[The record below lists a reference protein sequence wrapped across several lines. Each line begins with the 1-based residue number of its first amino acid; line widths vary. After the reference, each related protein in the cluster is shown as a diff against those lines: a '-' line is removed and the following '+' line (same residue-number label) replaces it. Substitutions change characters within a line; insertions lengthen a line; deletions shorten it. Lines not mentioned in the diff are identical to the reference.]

1 MKKFIIFICCAALT
15 VISMTVPVSAA
26 DYTADVKLYSTVDL
40 LINTDSNAVIIDK
53 NADKQID
60 PSGLTKIMTALV
72 VLQNEKDLSRK
83 VTVSGASLESLYGTG
98 CVMSGLQDGEV
109 ISVHDLLCCMLI
121 PGGNDAALV
130 LANEYGKGVDGFV
143 AKMNAAAKKLGCT
156 KTTFTDPHG
165 LEDTK
170 QKSTANDLAKIASAA
185 LKYSVFQ
192 TIVAS
197 LTYELPQT
205 NKNEARTLV
214 STNYMLNYGFPD
226 YYYDYCRGIKTGAS
240 EAEGQS
246 MISYATKNGYTYLA
260 VALGGPYK
268 DTDEDGDTE
277 NQAILDNVRMFEWA
291 FENLSYEIVTK
302 QQQFVTTIPVNYCW
316 EMDNVRLVAKSEV
329 LALVPEGNGSQSVSF
344 EPIDMPESLDAPFKA
359 GDTVCKAKI
368 MFAGRQIGTVELVV
382 AESANMSMLL
392 YLKSAIKRM
401 TASTVF
407 KILIAVAVIFIGIY
421 VTMYIRANRRRRKN
435 RELKMFKY
443 SETQDTK
450 QNKRKK

>member
-15 VISMTVPVSAA
+15 VISLTVPVSAA

-53 NADKQID
+53 NADKQVD

-130 LANEYGKGVDGFV
+130 LANEYGKGVDSFV

-165 LEDTK
+165 LEYTK

-392 YLKSAIKRM
+392 YLKAAIKRM

-421 VTMYIRANRRRRKN
+421 VAMYIRANRRRRKN

>member
-15 VISMTVPVSAA
+15 VISLTVPVSSA

-53 NADKQID
+53 NADKQVD

-443 SETQDTK
+443 SETQDAK

>member
-15 VISMTVPVSAA
+15 VISLTVPVSAA

-53 NADKQID
+53 NADKQVD

-109 ISVHDLLCCMLI
+109 ITVHDLLCCMLI

-443 SETQDTK
+443 SETQDAK

>member
-15 VISMTVPVSAA
+15 VISLTVPVSAA

-53 NADKQID
+53 NADKQVD

-143 AKMNAAAKKLGCT
+143 AKMNFAAKKLGCT

>member
-15 VISMTVPVSAA
+15 VISLTVPVSAA

-53 NADKQID
+53 NADKQVD

-98 CVMSGLQDGEV
+98 CIMSGLQDGEV

-291 FENLSYEIVTK
+291 FDNLSYEIVTK

>member
-15 VISMTVPVSAA
+15 VISLTVPVSAA

-53 NADKQID
+53 NADKQVD

-83 VTVSGASLESLYGTG
+83 LTVSGASLESLYGTG

-130 LANEYGKGVDGFV
+130 LANEYGKGIDGFV
-143 AKMNAAAKKLGCT
+143 AKMNSAAKKLGCT

-260 VALGGPYK
+260 IALGGPYK

-291 FENLSYEIVTK
+291 FDNLSYEIVTK
-302 QQQFVTTIPVNYCW
+302 QEQFVTTIPVNYCW

-450 QNKRKK
+450 QNKRKN

>member
-15 VISMTVPVSAA
+15 IFSLTVPISAA

-53 NADKQID
+53 NADKQVD

-421 VTMYIRANRRRRKN
+421 VAMYIRANRRRRKN

-443 SETQDTK
+443 SETQDAK

>member
-15 VISMTVPVSAA
+15 VISLTVPVSAA

-53 NADKQID
+53 NADKQVD

-130 LANEYGKGVDGFV
+130 LANEYGKGIDGFV

-205 NKNEARTLV
+205 NKNEAKTLV

-260 VALGGPYK
+260 IAIGGPYK

-291 FENLSYEIVTK
+291 FDNLSYEIVTK

-443 SETQDTK
+443 SETQDAK

>member
-197 LTYELPQT
+197 LTYELPRT

-291 FENLSYEIVTK
+291 FDNLSYEIVTK

-443 SETQDTK
+443 SETQDAK

>member
-15 VISMTVPVSAA
+15 IFSLTVPVSAA

-53 NADKQID
+53 NADKQVD

-291 FENLSYEIVTK
+291 FDNLSYEIVTK

-421 VTMYIRANRRRRKN
+421 VAMYIRANRRRRKN

-443 SETQDTK
+443 SETQDAK

>member
-15 VISMTVPVSAA
+15 VISLTVPVSAA

-53 NADKQID
+53 NADKQVD

-291 FENLSYEIVTK
+291 FDNLSYEIVTK

>member
-15 VISMTVPVSAA
+15 VISLTVPVSAA

-53 NADKQID
+53 NADKQVD

-98 CVMSGLQDGEV
+98 CIMSGLQDGEV

-143 AKMNAAAKKLGCT
+143 AKMNSAAKKLGCT

-291 FENLSYEIVTK
+291 FDNLSYEIVTK
-302 QQQFVTTIPVNYCW
+302 QEQFVTTIPVNYCW

-421 VTMYIRANRRRRKN
+421 VAMYIRANRRRRKN

-450 QNKRKK
+450 QNKRKN

>member
-15 VISMTVPVSAA
+15 VISLTVPVSAA

-53 NADKQID
+53 NADKQVD

-130 LANEYGKGVDGFV
+130 LANEYGKGIDGFV

-260 VALGGPYK
+260 VAIGGPYK

-291 FENLSYEIVTK
+291 FDNLSYEIVTK

-421 VTMYIRANRRRRKN
+421 VAMYIRANRRRRKN

>member
-15 VISMTVPVSAA
+15 VISLTVPVSAA

-53 NADKQID
+53 NADKQVD

-130 LANEYGKGVDGFV
+130 LANEYGKGIDGFV
-143 AKMNAAAKKLGCT
+143 AKMNATAKKLGCT

-170 QKSTANDLAKIASAA
+170 QKSTANDLAKIASSA

-291 FENLSYEIVTK
+291 FDNLSYEIVTK
-302 QQQFVTTIPVNYCW
+302 QEQFVTTIPVNYCW

-392 YLKSAIKRM
+392 YLKSAIKRI

-443 SETQDTK
+443 SETQDAK

>member
-15 VISMTVPVSAA
+15 VISLTVPVSAA

-53 NADKQID
+53 NADKQVD

-260 VALGGPYK
+260 VAIGGPYK

-443 SETQDTK
+443 SETQDAK

>member
-15 VISMTVPVSAA
+15 VISLTVPVSAA

-156 KTTFTDPHG
+156 RTTFTDPHG
-165 LEDTK
+165 LEGTK

-443 SETQDTK
+443 SETQDAK

>member
-15 VISMTVPVSAA
+15 VISLTVPVSAA

-53 NADKQID
+53 NADKQVD

-130 LANEYGKGVDGFV
+130 LANEYGKGIDGFV

-260 VALGGPYK
+260 VALGGSYK

-443 SETQDTK
+443 SETQDAK

>member
-15 VISMTVPVSAA
+15 VISLTVPVSAA

-53 NADKQID
+53 NADKQVD

-130 LANEYGKGVDGFV
+130 LANEYGKGIDGFV
-143 AKMNAAAKKLGCT
+143 AKMNSAAKKLGCT

-260 VALGGPYK
+260 VALGGSYK

-443 SETQDTK
+443 SETQDAK

>member
-15 VISMTVPVSAA
+15 VISLTVPVSAA

-53 NADKQID
+53 NADKQVD

>member
-15 VISMTVPVSAA
+15 VISLTVPVSAA

-109 ISVHDLLCCMLI
+109 ISVNDLLCCMLI

>member
-15 VISMTVPVSAA
+15 VISLTVPVSAA

-53 NADKQID
+53 NADKQVD

-130 LANEYGKGVDGFV
+130 LANEYGKGIDGFV

-291 FENLSYEIVTK
+291 FDNLSYEIVTK

-443 SETQDTK
+443 SETQDAK

>member
-15 VISMTVPVSAA
+15 VISLTVPVSAA

-53 NADKQID
+53 NADKQVD

-130 LANEYGKGVDGFV
+130 LANEYGKGIDGFV

-260 VALGGPYK
+260 IALGGPYK

-291 FENLSYEIVTK
+291 FDNLSYEIVTK
-302 QQQFVTTIPVNYCW
+302 QEQFVTTIPVNYCW

>member
-53 NADKQID
+53 NADKQVD

-130 LANEYGKGVDGFV
+130 LANEYGKGIDGFV

-260 VALGGPYK
+260 VALGGSYK

-443 SETQDTK
+443 SETQDAK

>member
-15 VISMTVPVSAA
+15 IFSLTVPVSAA

-53 NADKQID
+53 NADKQVD

-143 AKMNAAAKKLGCT
+143 AKMNSAAKKLGCT

-260 VALGGPYK
+260 IAIGGPYK

-443 SETQDTK
+443 SETQDAK

>member
-15 VISMTVPVSAA
+15 VISLTVPVSAA

-53 NADKQID
+53 NADKQVD

-443 SETQDTK
+443 SETQDAK
-450 QNKRKK
+450 HNKRKK

>member
-15 VISMTVPVSAA
+15 VISLTVPVSAA

-53 NADKQID
+53 NADKQVD

-130 LANEYGKGVDGFV
+130 LANEYGKGIDGFV

-291 FENLSYEIVTK
+291 FDNLSYEIVTK

-407 KILIAVAVIFIGIY
+407 KILITVAVIFIGIY

-443 SETQDTK
+443 SETQDAK

>member
-53 NADKQID
+53 NADKQVD

-260 VALGGPYK
+260 IALGGPYK

-302 QQQFVTTIPVNYCW
+302 QQQFVTTISVNYCW

>member
-15 VISMTVPVSAA
+15 IFSLTVPVSAA

-53 NADKQID
+53 NADKQVD

-130 LANEYGKGVDGFV
+130 LANEYGKGIDGFV
-143 AKMNAAAKKLGCT
+143 AKMNATAKKLGCT

-291 FENLSYEIVTK
+291 FDNLSYEIVTK

-443 SETQDTK
+443 SETQDAK

>member
-53 NADKQID
+53 NADKQVD

-260 VALGGPYK
+260 IALGGPYK

-302 QQQFVTTIPVNYCW
+302 QQQFVTTISVNYCW

-368 MFAGRQIGTVELVV
+368 MFAGQQIGTVELVV